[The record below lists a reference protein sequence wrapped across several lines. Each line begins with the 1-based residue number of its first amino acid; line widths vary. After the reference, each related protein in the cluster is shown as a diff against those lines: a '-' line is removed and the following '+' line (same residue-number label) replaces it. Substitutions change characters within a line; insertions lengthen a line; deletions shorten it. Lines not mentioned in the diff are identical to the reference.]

1 MTGKTSVISSDIDI
15 REPKNLNIDL
25 VKTFAPTLLKANEK
39 EWSLCISGHNK
50 NIDNKIFEQRVMK
63 EGPLLSDRVKCFLAT
78 YTCSL

>member
-39 EWSLCISGHNK
+39 EWWLCISRHNK
-50 NIDNKIFEQRVMK
+50 NIDNKIKSEVYLTK
-63 EGPLLSDRVKCFLAT
+63 IGINDLLAKYL
-78 YTCSL
+78 

>member
-39 EWSLCISGHNK
+39 EWSLCISRHNK
-50 NIDNKIFEQRVMK
+50 NIDNKIKSEVYLTK
-63 EGPLLSDRVKCFLAT
+63 IGINDLLVKYL
-78 YTCSL
+78 